1 MNSESA
7 TPLLAGSTASIAAP
21 TITTPIDTS
30 DSPYLWDKLN
40 AIAVQGA
47 VTLLFVIII
56 GVMSAKGSIDEIGKN
71 WDKYRCMPT
80 VMPFASL
87 YGHDT
92 GENFSWCMNN
102 LFGSYT
108 GEVTSPFTTVLYGFS
123 EVLQTLL
130 QSMDSLRT
138 SASTMGGGINVIF
151 QEFTDRIYNFFFQ
164 LRLSAIRIKTMISRM
179 YAVMFSAIYMGLSGI
194 TAVSNFG
201 DTTLFGFLDTFCFA
215 PETMLHVRRDQQD
228 LDLAIQDI
236 RIGDVLLPTGST
248 VTAKF
253 HFSAKGQTMVKLPTD
268 NQPIHVSTNHYLVHK
283 NKWIM
288 AKDHPDAVPS
298 GLYERHSL
306 ICLNTSDHQI
316 PIQGY
321 VFRDYDETSTADKET
336 LQLIHDRINT
346 PVRPDPTANKSFEN
360 SPSLHPDTLVQLA
373 NGSFRPAKHLVTGD
387 QLATGSRVTG
397 IIHKQIHEFC
407 RVTINGTTVCMGPA
421 TLVWIKEEDQWLRA
435 CAIAP
440 IEQCHTVFLGFIVT
454 PNSQI
459 ELTGGIRVRDY
470 MELCSPDAEALYTAE
485 LQQQTYNQS

>member
-1 MNSESA
+1 MSSEYA
-7 TPLLAGSTASIAAP
+7 TPLLSETTP
-21 TITTPIDTS
+21 TIATPTVPIDTS

-47 VTLLFVIII
+47 ITLLFVIII

-123 EVLQTLL
+123 EVLQSLL

-138 SASTMGGGINVIF
+138 SAATMGGGINVIF

-164 LRLSAIRIKTMISRM
+164 LRLSAIRIKTMIGRM
-179 YAVMFSAIYMGLSGI
+179 YAVMFSAIYMSLSGI

-201 DTTLFGFLDTFCFA
+201 DTTLFGFIDTFCFV
-215 PETMLHVRRDQQD
+215 PETELHIIRDNTE
-228 LDLAIQDI
+228 LVLPIQDI
-236 RIGDVLLPTGST
+236 RIGDILFPTHAT

-253 HFSAKGQTMVKLPTD
+253 HFSAKGQTMVKLPTSIGF
-268 NQPIHVSTNHYLVHK
+268 IHVSTNHYLLHE
-283 NKWIM
+283 NHWIM
-288 AKDHPDAVPS
+288 AKDHPDAIPT
-298 GLYERHSL
+298 GPYDRHSL

-321 VFRDYDETSTADKET
+321 VFRDYDETSAADKAT

-346 PVRPDPTANKSFEN
+346 PVRPDPTASKSFEN
-360 SPSLHPDTLVQLA
+360 SPSLHPDTLIQLA
-373 NGSFRPAKHLVTGD
+373 NGSFRPAKHIVTGD

-397 IIHKQIHEFC
+397 IIHKQIHELC
-407 RVTINGTTVCMGPA
+407 RVTINDRTVCIGPA
-421 TLVWIKEEDQWLRA
+421 TLVWTDDQWIRA
-435 CAIAP
+435 CALAP

-459 ELTGGIRVRDY
+459 ELAGGIRVRDY